1 MLFRI
6 RLQSNV
12 LARLRRGALLLAGAF
27 GLSTCGAGQDIDC
40 LKSNGAVTTQRR
52 AVDRQV
58 RSVVVYDN
66 VDLIIVPDTATYAEV
81 TAGENVIDELTFTYR
96 DRPTHEFTHEL
107 LLNNTSSCNWA
118 RSYDT
123 PRQVRLHT
131 PRLTNLEQR
140 GYGTI
145 STASHWNQDTLIVHL
160 VGAGDVKLDLTSTY
174 LLTDMY
180 ELGDMTLSGSADE
193 FHPLVGGTGFL
204 FAGGLQTRLCYFQTT
219 RISLG
224 DAHVRAT
231 QNLAGTLDG
240 KGTFYYAGN
249 PGSIDAKG
257 SGKLVQE

>member
-6 RLQSNV
+6 RLQSNAV
-12 LARLRRGALLLAGAF
+12 AGLRRSVLLLAGAF
-27 GLSTCGAGQDIDC
+27 GLSTCGPGHEADC
-40 LKSNGAVTTQRR
+40 LKSNGAPTTQRR
-52 AVDRQV
+52 PVDRRV

-81 TAGENVIDELTFTYR
+81 TAGEHVIDQLTLTYR
-96 DRPTHEFTHEL
+96 DSQTL
-107 LLNNTSSCNWA
+107 LLNNTSRCNFV

-123 PRQVRLHT
+123 PREVRLHT

-145 STASHWNQDTLIVHL
+145 STASRWTQDTLFVHL
-160 VGAGDVKLDLTSTY
+160 VAAGDVKLDLTSTY

-180 ELGDMTLSGSADE
+180 ELGDMTLSGTAED
-193 FHPLVGGTGFL
+193 FQPVVGGTGFL
-204 FAGGLQTRLCYFQTT
+204 FAGGLQARFCYFRTT
-219 RISLG
+219 RTSLG

-231 QNLAGTLDG
+231 QNLGGTLDG

-249 PGSIDAKG
+249 PRFIDVKG
-257 SGKLVQE
+257 SGKLVKE